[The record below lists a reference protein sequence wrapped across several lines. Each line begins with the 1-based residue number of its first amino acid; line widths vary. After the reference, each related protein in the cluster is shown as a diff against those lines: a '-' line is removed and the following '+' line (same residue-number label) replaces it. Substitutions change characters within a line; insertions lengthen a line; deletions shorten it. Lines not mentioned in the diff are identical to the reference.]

1 MRVISGMEIKA
12 DRKEILEKLKKNRET
27 HAQIVKEAREG
38 YVEEAQKVLAKRM
51 AEIKEGKLVG
61 LTFSLSPPQDFTH
74 VYDTAI
80 TMLEFEKRETV
91 RLNDGQVRT
100 LIMDEWD
107 WTRNFLVSNSRMSA
121 SAMAEGRAKGYE
133 IS

>member
-1 MRVISGMEIKA
+1 MRVINGMEIKA

-38 YVEEAQKVLAKRM
+38 YVEEAQKVLLKRLG
-51 AEIKEGKLVG
+51 EIKEGKLVA
-61 LTFSLSPPQDFTH
+61 LTFSLAPPQDFTH

-80 TMLEFEKRETV
+80 TMLEFEKRDTV
-91 RLNDGQVRT
+91 RLNDSQVRT

-107 WTRNFLVSNSRMSA
+107 WTRAFLVSNSRMSDR
-121 SAMAEGRAKGYE
+121 AMSEGRSKGYE
-133 IS
+133 TS

>member
-1 MRVISGMEIKA
+1 MEIKA
-12 DRKEILEKLKKNRET
+12 DRVE

-38 YVEEAQKVLAKRM
+38 YVAEAQKVLLKRL
-51 AEIKEGKLVG
+51 AEIKEGRLVG
-61 LTFSLSPPQDFTH
+61 LTFSLSPPQDYTH

-80 TMLEFEKRETV
+80 TMLEFEKRDMV
-91 RLNDGQVRT
+91 RLTDTQVRT

-107 WTRNFLVSNSRMSA
+107 WTRKFLVSNSRMSGK
-121 SAMAEGRAKGYE
+121 AMAEGRAKGYE